1 VKIAMIA
8 AALPPQLDGIGDY
21 SARIAEE
28 LAKHCSV
35 TVYTGDD
42 AAHNPI
48 SGCNV
53 VSAFTPQSPASV
65 WQLTDKIAAE
75 KPDWVL
81 LQYNPFSF
89 GRRGW
94 NPYLASAMAA
104 IKKRSPGT
112 RLAVMAHETFVPLSG
127 FVWYVMGT
135 YQRWQFLQLGRAA
148 DLLFLSIEPWAKEFA
163 GWFPKIPVR
172 HLPVGSN
179 MPRVEI
185 SREEAR
191 ERLGIAPETF
201 VVGLFG
207 QAHISRM
214 LDWIGDTVQ
223 SLYRDD
229 SRILL
234 LYIGPHADNVRA
246 VAGDVPLIAEGP
258 FPPEEVSRRFAAMD
272 VYLVPFIDGV
282 STRRTS
288 FMTGLLHG
296 IPTVSTVGYH
306 SDSVLVAEDGKAFLL
321 SAINEREV
329 FQNQVRRLRT
339 ETELRMRIGATG
351 ERLYRENFTYERVA
365 EQMRQEFERLSNSV
379 KVSVN

>member
-28 LAKHCSV
+28 LAKHCTV

-48 SGCNV
+48 SGCSV
-53 VSAFTPQSPASV
+53 VSAFTPQRPASV

-163 GWFPKIPVR
+163 SWFPKIPVK

-234 LYIGPHADNVRA
+234 LYIGPHAENVRA

-282 STRRTS
+282 STRIATWNRHREYKRTS
-288 FMTGLLHG
+288 FRYNAG
-296 IPTVSTVGYH
+296 
-306 SDSVLVAEDGKAFLL
+306 D
-321 SAINEREV
+321 
-329 FQNQVRRLRT
+329 
-339 ETELRMRIGATG
+339 
-351 ERLYRENFTYERVA
+351 
-365 EQMRQEFERLSNSV
+365 
-379 KVSVN
+379 